1 LTRPV
6 RIIVAGDSTA
16 RATAAGLLAW
26 AVEHP
31 DMAQVE
37 VDGRPGCGFLRGG
50 ERREGGWKEAPAECD
65 RWLDDDLPAR
75 VQATQPDV
83 VMMMVTTWDLVDHRW
98 DDGDGLT
105 PLDPEFESRLT
116 DAYTSE
122 TDSLLGLGAGSVAWI
137 VPPIPNVWWGNQG
150 TGQEDPARHVVLRSV
165 LDGIAASHPGQVGV
179 VDLRKW
185 LDDAGMTGDHDVRPD
200 GVHLDPDA
208 ALQVAEDFLG
218 ERLIRVA
225 LQ

>member
-1 LTRPV
+1 V

-16 RATAAGLLAW
+16 LAAATGLLAW

-37 VDGRPGCGFLRGG
+37 VVGARGCGYLRDG
-50 ERREGGWKEAPAECD
+50 ERREQGWKRPPSECD
-65 RWLDDDLPAR
+65 HWLDDELPTR
-75 VQATQPDV
+75 VRATKPDV

-105 PLDPEFESRLT
+105 PLDSEFATRLAM
-116 DAYTSE
+116 AYTKE
-122 TDSLLGLGAGSVAWI
+122 TDDLLGLGAGSIAWI
-137 VPPIPNVWWGNQG
+137 APPIPNVLWANQG
-150 TGQEDPARHVVLRSV
+150 TGQADPARHAVLRSV

-179 VDLRKW
+179 VDLRKY
-185 LDDAGMTGDHDVRPD
+185 LDDAGLAVDHHVRPD
-200 GVHLDPDA
+200 GVHLDPA
-208 ALQVAEDFLG
+208 AAQRIAEDFLG

-225 LQ
+225 LGKQ